1 MCQRVTRQFHTKYF
15 LILLTKHR
23 NRQLRLL
30 PFKVVDASESN
41 GATNP
46 TEIFH
51 TPQVSQNLR
60 NNAKPWFQTEILSM
74 M

>member
-1 MCQRVTRQFHTKYF
+1 MTKAKQKPKKPDKGKEEPP
-15 LILLTKHR
+15 TSVE
-23 NRQLRLL
+23 N
-30 PFKVVDASESN
+30 KVVDASESN